1 LDAPASGVAGGGCLI
16 GSARLKKHNF
26 LIKYFLNSNSAG
38 ANCNLATTVACAV
51 YSAVS
56 GDAIIRV
63 ITAQARKPVTA
74 TIMMIFDA
82 VRLENNQASGNF

>member
-16 GSARLKKHNF
+16 GSARLKKNHF

-51 YSAVS
+51 YSV
-56 GDAIIRV
+56 G
-63 ITAQARKPVTA
+63 
-74 TIMMIFDA
+74 
-82 VRLENNQASGNF
+82 